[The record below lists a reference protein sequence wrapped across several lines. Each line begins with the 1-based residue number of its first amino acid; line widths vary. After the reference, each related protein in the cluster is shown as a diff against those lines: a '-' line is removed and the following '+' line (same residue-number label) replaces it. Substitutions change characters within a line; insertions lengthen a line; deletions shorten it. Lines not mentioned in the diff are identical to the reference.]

1 MMIGALGSTWLG
13 HHRQH
18 PVPHGRLCREGPHSE
33 NAQSRARHQRCRT
46 SASADRCPAAG
57 RSRVSAPT
65 GRSRICASTTARSPD
80 ATSSRSIEWSRLVGS
95 VGHLPPGVPLDISC
109 DSAVHRDAGC
119 ANRLR
124 VSNAIAVGMLFITGS
139 HTDALSAS
147 LPGWSASRW
156 WDWGPR
162 SPCDR
167 REAVPWVHHLVLPLT
182 ARPLPQSSACRADDG
197 LLLVLITRTSARSTS
212 APQEPDHSTARYDTS
227 RHSPFTRRQT
237 NTIVPPGRPSCT
249 TCSTAP

>member
-1 MMIGALGSTWLG
+1 MNAQFVHTREVSGHPSARTRRVLEPSDRISEVLFGLIMVLTFTGSLSIAEAGREDIRAMMIGALGSTWLG

-162 SPCDR
+162 SS
-167 REAVPWVHHLVLPLT
+167 H
-182 ARPLPQSSACRADDG
+182 
-197 LLLVLITRTSARSTS
+197 
-212 APQEPDHSTARYDTS
+212 
-227 RHSPFTRRQT
+227 
-237 NTIVPPGRPSCT
+237 
-249 TCSTAP
+249 